1 MDECFTLHVHH
12 GGHFTWEPQAYVGG
26 AVDIVD
32 NCDPDKWSKV
42 EMESICRDFG
52 YTSVD
57 KLWFKMPGVNQEQA
71 HFHEVVDDDAA
82 VFMTDLVKG
91 YGDIHVF
98 VEHPVNE
105 PIELPIED
113 LNPLTV
119 IPPGSEPKGI
129 NEDVVYCVS
138 SDSELQTDHFYEHA
152 EYEED
157 TDNENDDGEFR
168 ADFSQFGGPENA
180 ETNNVDE
187 EYRPDFSQFGGHD
200 NAETTNEDHGEQVW
214 ARRAGKAP
222 VVDDQPEERSEAEGS
237 DLEEEPQMQPVDIGE
252 DSSDSWDNQAEDD
265 EVGPGQMGGGVMNSD
280 YESEELFS
288 LDESSSSSEHC
299 EVSSDGETPTAEVDN
314 SIRRSRF
321 PIFRPVAKAEN
332 LRFEKDMLFLS
343 PRQFKDAITDYAVHG
358 GWGIKFVKNDLVRV
372 RAQCQPGCNFVA
384 YLAKVPREK
393 SYRLKTLNLTH
404 TCSRSYKNPRCT
416 ASYIGKKLLKKVRRQ
431 PDIRL
436 KDIQDAVHEK
446 YVVDISAGKA
456 SRAREKAQEAVD
468 GAHTAQF
475 NQLWDYCDEL
485 RRCSPGST
493 ILMKVHTYN
502 DGDLAA
508 EHDLAIGLPYFQR
521 IYICLEGC
529 KKGFLAGCRPII
541 GLDAC
546 HLKTK
551 TGGQLMCAVGRDPN
565 DEYFPLA
572 YAVVE
577 AETKD
582 SWTWFLNLLLADI
595 GDARTWV
602 FISDQQKVW
611 FLTTY
616 CLLAE
621 LCFYYLLNS
630 YLLLA
635 C

>member
-138 SDSELQTDHFYEHA
+138 SDSEVQTDHFYEHA

-168 ADFSQFGGPENA
+168 ADFSQFVGPENA

-404 TCSRSYKNPRCT
+404 TCSRSYRNPRCT
-416 ASYIGKKLLKKVRRQ
+416 ASYIGKKLMKRVRR
-431 PDIRL
+431 
-436 KDIQDAVHEK
+436 
-446 YVVDISAGKA
+446 
-456 SRAREKAQEAVD
+456 
-468 GAHTAQF
+468 
-475 NQLWDYCDEL
+475 
-485 RRCSPGST
+485 
-493 ILMKVHTYN
+493 
-502 DGDLAA
+502 
-508 EHDLAIGLPYFQR
+508 
-521 IYICLEGC
+521 
-529 KKGFLAGCRPII
+529 
-541 GLDAC
+541 
-546 HLKTK
+546 
-551 TGGQLMCAVGRDPN
+551 
-565 DEYFPLA
+565 
-572 YAVVE
+572 
-577 AETKD
+577 
-582 SWTWFLNLLLADI
+582 
-595 GDARTWV
+595 
-602 FISDQQKVW
+602 
-611 FLTTY
+611 
-616 CLLAE
+616 
-621 LCFYYLLNS
+621 
-630 YLLLA
+630 
-635 C
+635 